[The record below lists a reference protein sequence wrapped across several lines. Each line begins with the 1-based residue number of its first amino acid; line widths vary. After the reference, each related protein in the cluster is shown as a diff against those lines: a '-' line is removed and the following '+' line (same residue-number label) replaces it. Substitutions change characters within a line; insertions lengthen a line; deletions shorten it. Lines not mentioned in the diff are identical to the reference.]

1 MRGHVTR
8 GGEGVTRDE
17 AAAVLGVEAGNSEA
31 EVRAAYRELAQMLHP
46 DKYGDNKRLRSRA
59 ERQMRAV
66 NEARDVLL
74 GKSGASCATRS
85 RTGSASAADP
95 ESIAFEATAR
105 ARAAEVARLGVAAQL
120 RTLVERRHGVATLLG
135 ISLLAALVCSRL
147 RGTVG
152 ALGFSVSSM
161 LLVWSA
167 VDTVSLG
174 NRIGVLRRRSLE
186 LTRTRDRANDIAQQA
201 REL

>member
-1 MRGHVTR
+1 M
-8 GGEGVTRDE
+8 TRDE
-17 AAAVLGVEAGNSEA
+17 AAAVLGVEAGSSVA

-46 DKYGDNKRLRSRA
+46 DKYGDNKRLRARA
-59 ERQMRAV
+59 EQQMRAV

-74 GKSGASCATRS
+74 GK
-85 RTGSASAADP
+85 AAAAEAARARARAAAPTEP
-95 ESIAFEATAR
+95 EDIAFEATAR
-105 ARAAEVARLGVAAQL
+105 ARAAEVARLAVAAQL
-120 RTLVERRHGVATLLG
+120 RTLVERRHGVVTLLG

-174 NRIGVLRRRSLE
+174 NQIGVLRRRSLE
-186 LTRTRDRANDIAQQA
+186 LTRTRDRANDIARQA

>member
-1 MRGHVTR
+1 M
-8 GGEGVTRDE
+8 TRDE
-17 AAAVLGVEAGNSEA
+17 AAAVLGVEAGSSAA

-46 DKYGDNKRLRSRA
+46 DKYGDNKRLRARA
-59 ERQMRAV
+59 EQQMRAV

-74 GKSGASCATRS
+74 GKAAAAGAARA
-85 RTGSASAADP
+85 RARAAAPTEP
-95 ESIAFEATAR
+95 EDIAFEATAR
-105 ARAAEVARLGVAAQL
+105 ARAAEVARLAVAAQL
-120 RTLVERRHGVATLLG
+120 RTLVERRHGVVTLLG

-174 NRIGVLRRRSLE
+174 NQIGVLRRRSLE
-186 LTRTRDRANDIAQQA
+186 LTRTRDRANDIARQA

>member
-1 MRGHVTR
+1 M
-8 GGEGVTRDE
+8 TRDE
-17 AAAVLGVEAGNSEA
+17 AAAVLGVEAGSSVA

-46 DKYGDNKRLRSRA
+46 DKYGENKRLRARA
-59 ERQMRAV
+59 EQQMRAV

-74 GKSGASCATRS
+74 GKAAAAGAARA
-85 RTGSASAADP
+85 RARAAAPTEP
-95 ESIAFEATAR
+95 EDIAFEATAR
-105 ARAAEVARLGVAAQL
+105 ARAAEVARLAVAAQL
-120 RTLVERRHGVATLLG
+120 RTLVERRHGVVTLLG

-167 VDTVSLG
+167 VDTVSLS
-174 NRIGVLRRRSLE
+174 NQIGVLRRRSLE
-186 LTRTRDRANDIAQQA
+186 LTRTRDRANDIARQA

>member
-1 MRGHVTR
+1 M
-8 GGEGVTRDE
+8 TRDE
-17 AAAVLGVEAGNSEA
+17 AAAVLGVEAGSSAA

-46 DKYGDNKRLRSRA
+46 DKYGENKRLRARA
-59 ERQMRAV
+59 EQQMRAV

-74 GKSGASCATRS
+74 GKAAATGAPRARA
-85 RTGSASAADP
+85 RAAAPTEP
-95 ESIAFEATAR
+95 EDIAFEATAR
-105 ARAAEVARLGVAAQL
+105 ARAAEVARLAVAAQL

-167 VDTVSLG
+167 VDTVSLS
-174 NRIGVLRRRSLE
+174 NQIGVLRRRSLE
-186 LTRTRDRANDIAQQA
+186 LTRTRDRANDIARQA

>member
-1 MRGHVTR
+1 M
-8 GGEGVTRDE
+8 TRDE
-17 AAAVLGVEAGNSEA
+17 AAAVLGVEAGSSVA

-46 DKYGDNKRLRSRA
+46 DKYGENKRLRARA
-59 ERQMRAV
+59 EQQMRAV

-74 GKSGASCATRS
+74 GK
-85 RTGSASAADP
+85 ASAAGASRARARSAAPTEP
-95 ESIAFEATAR
+95 EDIAFEATAR
-105 ARAAEVARLGVAAQL
+105 ARAAEVARLAVAAQL
-120 RTLVERRHGVATLLG
+120 RTLVERRHGVVTLLG

-167 VDTVSLG
+167 VDTVSLS
-174 NRIGVLRRRSLE
+174 NQIGVLRRRSLE
-186 LTRTRDRANDIAQQA
+186 LTRTRDRANDIARQA

>member
-1 MRGHVTR
+1 M
-8 GGEGVTRDE
+8 TRDE
-17 AAAVLGVEAGNSEA
+17 AAAVLGVEAGSSAA

-46 DKYGDNKRLRSRA
+46 DKYGENKRLRARA
-59 ERQMRAV
+59 EQQMRAV

-74 GKSGASCATRS
+74 GKAAAAGAARA
-85 RTGSASAADP
+85 RARAAAPTEP
-95 ESIAFEATAR
+95 EDIAFEATAR
-105 ARAAEVARLGVAAQL
+105 ARAAEVARLAVAAQL
-120 RTLVERRHGVATLLG
+120 RTLVERRHGVVTLLG

-167 VDTVSLG
+167 VDTVSLS
-174 NRIGVLRRRSLE
+174 NQIGVLRRRSLE
-186 LTRTRDRANDIAQQA
+186 LTRTRDRANDIARQA

>member
-1 MRGHVTR
+1 M
-8 GGEGVTRDE
+8 TRDE
-17 AAAVLGVEAGNSEA
+17 AAAVLGVEAGSSAA

-46 DKYGDNKRLRSRA
+46 DKYGDNKRLRARA
-59 ERQMRAV
+59 EQQMRAV
-66 NEARDVLL
+66 NEACDVLL
-74 GKSGASCATRS
+74 GKAAAAGASRARA
-85 RTGSASAADP
+85 RSAAPTEP
-95 ESIAFEATAR
+95 EDIAFEATAR
-105 ARAAEVARLGVAAQL
+105 ARAAEVARLAVAAQL
-120 RTLVERRHGVATLLG
+120 RTLVERRHGVVTLLG

-174 NRIGVLRRRSLE
+174 NQIGVLRRRSLE
-186 LTRTRDRANDIAQQA
+186 LTRTRDRANDIARQA

>member
-1 MRGHVTR
+1 M
-8 GGEGVTRDE
+8 TRDE
-17 AAAVLGVEAGNSEA
+17 AAAVLGVEAGSSAA

-46 DKYGDNKRLRSRA
+46 DKYGDNKRLRARA
-59 ERQMRAV
+59 EQQMRAV

-74 GKSGASCATRS
+74 GKGAA
-85 RTGSASAADP
+85 TGSARVRTRAAAAAEP
-95 ESIAFEATAR
+95 EDIAFEATAR
-105 ARAAEVARLGVAAQL
+105 ARAAEVARLAVAAQL

-174 NRIGVLRRRSLE
+174 NQIGVLRRRSIE
-186 LTRTRDRANDIAQQA
+186 LTRTRDRANDIARQA

>member
-1 MRGHVTR
+1 M
-8 GGEGVTRDE
+8 TRDE
-17 AAAVLGVEAGNSEA
+17 AAAVLGVEAGSSAA

-46 DKYGDNKRLRSRA
+46 DKYGDNKRLRARA
-59 ERQMRAV
+59 EQQMRAV

-74 GKSGASCATRS
+74 GKAAAAGASRARA
-85 RTGSASAADP
+85 RSAAPTEP
-95 ESIAFEATAR
+95 EDIAFEATAR
-105 ARAAEVARLGVAAQL
+105 ARAAEVARLAVAAQL

-174 NRIGVLRRRSLE
+174 NQIGVLRRRSLE
-186 LTRTRDRANDIAQQA
+186 LTRTRDRANDIARQA

>member
-1 MRGHVTR
+1 M
-8 GGEGVTRDE
+8 TRDE
-17 AAAVLGVEAGNSEA
+17 AAAVLGVEAGSSVA

-46 DKYGDNKRLRSRA
+46 DKYGDNKRLRARA
-59 ERQMRAV
+59 EQQMRAV

-74 GKSGASCATRS
+74 GKAAAAGAARA
-85 RTGSASAADP
+85 RARAAAPTEP
-95 ESIAFEATAR
+95 EDIAFEATAR
-105 ARAAEVARLGVAAQL
+105 ARAAEVARLAVAAQL
-120 RTLVERRHGVATLLG
+120 RTLVERRHGVVTLLG

-152 ALGFSVSSM
+152 ALGFSASSM

-167 VDTVSLG
+167 VDTVSLS
-174 NRIGVLRRRSLE
+174 NQIGVLRRRSLE
-186 LTRTRDRANDIAQQA
+186 LTRTRDRANDIARQA

>member
-1 MRGHVTR
+1 M
-8 GGEGVTRDE
+8 TRDE
-17 AAAVLGVEAGNSEA
+17 AAAVLGVEAGSSVA

-46 DKYGDNKRLRSRA
+46 DKYGDNKRLRARA
-59 ERQMRAV
+59 EQQMRAV

-74 GKSGASCATRS
+74 GKAAAAGAARA
-85 RTGSASAADP
+85 RARAAAPTEP
-95 ESIAFEATAR
+95 EDIAFEATAR
-105 ARAAEVARLGVAAQL
+105 ARAAEVARLAVAAQL

-174 NRIGVLRRRSLE
+174 NQIGVLRRRSLE
-186 LTRTRDRANDIAQQA
+186 LTRMRDRANDIARQA

>member
-1 MRGHVTR
+1 M
-8 GGEGVTRDE
+8 TRDE
-17 AAAVLGVEAGNSEA
+17 AAAVLGVEAGSSVA

-46 DKYGDNKRLRSRA
+46 DKYGDNKRLRARA
-59 ERQMRAV
+59 EQQMRAV

-74 GKSGASCATRS
+74 GKAAAAGAARA
-85 RTGSASAADP
+85 RARAAAPTEP
-95 ESIAFEATAR
+95 EDIAFEATAR
-105 ARAAEVARLGVAAQL
+105 ARAAEVARLAVAAQL
-120 RTLVERRHGVATLLG
+120 RTLVERRHGVVTLLG

-167 VDTVSLG
+167 VDTVSLS
-174 NRIGVLRRRSLE
+174 NQIGVLRRRSLE
-186 LTRTRDRANDIAQQA
+186 LTRTRDRANDIARQA

>member
-1 MRGHVTR
+1 M
-8 GGEGVTRDE
+8 TRDE
-17 AAAVLGVEAGNSEA
+17 AAAVLGVEAGSSAA

-46 DKYGDNKRLRSRA
+46 DKYGGNKRLRARA
-59 ERQMRAV
+59 EQQMRAV

-74 GKSGASCATRS
+74 GKGAA
-85 RTGSASAADP
+85 TGSARVRTRAAAAAEP
-95 ESIAFEATAR
+95 EDIAFEATAR
-105 ARAAEVARLGVAAQL
+105 ARAAEVARLAVAAQL

-174 NRIGVLRRRSLE
+174 NQIGVLRRRSLE
-186 LTRTRDRANDIAQQA
+186 LTRTRDRANDIARQA

>member
-1 MRGHVTR
+1 M
-8 GGEGVTRDE
+8 TRDE
-17 AAAVLGVEAGNSEA
+17 AAAVLGVEAGSSVA
-31 EVRAAYRELAQMLHP
+31 EMRAAYRELAQMLHP
-46 DKYGDNKRLRSRA
+46 DKYGDNKRLRARA
-59 ERQMRAV
+59 EQQMRAV

-74 GKSGASCATRS
+74 GKAAAAGAARA
-85 RTGSASAADP
+85 RARAAAPTEP
-95 ESIAFEATAR
+95 EDIAFEATAR
-105 ARAAEVARLGVAAQL
+105 AHAAEVARLAVAAQL
-120 RTLVERRHGVATLLG
+120 RTLVERRHGVVTLLG

-174 NRIGVLRRRSLE
+174 NQIGVLRRRSLE
-186 LTRTRDRANDIAQQA
+186 LTRTRDRANDIARQA

>member
-1 MRGHVTR
+1 M
-8 GGEGVTRDE
+8 TRDE
-17 AAAVLGVEAGNSEA
+17 AAVVLGVEAGSSAA

-46 DKYGDNKRLRSRA
+46 DKYGDNKRLRARA
-59 ERQMRAV
+59 EQQMRAV

-74 GKSGASCATRS
+74 GKAAAAGASRARA
-85 RTGSASAADP
+85 RAAAPTEP
-95 ESIAFEATAR
+95 EDIAFEATAR
-105 ARAAEVARLGVAAQL
+105 ARAAEVARLAVAAQL
-120 RTLVERRHGVATLLG
+120 RTLVERRHGVVTLLG

-174 NRIGVLRRRSLE
+174 NQIGVLRRRSLE
-186 LTRTRDRANDIAQQA
+186 LTRTRDRANDIARQA

>member
-1 MRGHVTR
+1 M
-8 GGEGVTRDE
+8 TRDE
-17 AAAVLGVEAGNSEA
+17 AAAVLGVDVGSSAA

-46 DKYGDNKRLRSRA
+46 DKYGDNKRLRARA
-59 ERQMRAV
+59 EQQMRAV

-74 GKSGASCATRS
+74 GKGAA
-85 RTGSASAADP
+85 TGSARVRTRAAAAAEP
-95 ESIAFEATAR
+95 EDIAFEATAR
-105 ARAAEVARLGVAAQL
+105 ARAAEVARLAVAAQL

-174 NRIGVLRRRSLE
+174 NQIGVLRRRSLE
-186 LTRTRDRANDIAQQA
+186 LTRTRDRANDIARQA

>member
-1 MRGHVTR
+1 M
-8 GGEGVTRDE
+8 TRDE
-17 AAAVLGVEAGNSEA
+17 AAAVLGVEAGSSAA

-46 DKYGDNKRLRSRA
+46 DKYGENKRLRARA
-59 ERQMRAV
+59 EQQMRAV

-74 GKSGASCATRS
+74 GKAAAAGAARA
-85 RTGSASAADP
+85 RARSAAPTEP
-95 ESIAFEATAR
+95 EDIAFEATAR
-105 ARAAEVARLGVAAQL
+105 ARAAEVARLAVAAQL
-120 RTLVERRHGVATLLG
+120 RTLVERRHGVVTLLG

-167 VDTVSLG
+167 VDTVSLS
-174 NRIGVLRRRSLE
+174 NQIGVLRRRSLE
-186 LTRTRDRANDIAQQA
+186 LTRTRDRANDIARQA

>member
-1 MRGHVTR
+1 M
-8 GGEGVTRDE
+8 TRDE
-17 AAAVLGVEAGNSEA
+17 AAAVLGVDVGSSAA

-46 DKYGDNKRLRSRA
+46 DKYGDNKRLRARA
-59 ERQMRAV
+59 EQQMRAV

-74 GKSGASCATRS
+74 GKTCAVGASRTSTR
-85 RTGSASAADP
+85 AAAAAEP
-95 ESIAFEATAR
+95 EDIAFEATAR
-105 ARAAEVARLGVAAQL
+105 ARAAEVARLAVAAQL

-152 ALGFSVSSM
+152 ALGFSVFSM

-174 NRIGVLRRRSLE
+174 NQIGVLRRRSIE
-186 LTRTRDRANDIAQQA
+186 LTRTRDRANDIARQA

>member
-1 MRGHVTR
+1 M
-8 GGEGVTRDE
+8 TRDE
-17 AAAVLGVEAGNSEA
+17 AAAVLGVEAGSSAA

-46 DKYGDNKRLRSRA
+46 DKYGENKRLRARA
-59 ERQMRAV
+59 EQQMRAV

-74 GKSGASCATRS
+74 GKAAAAGAARA
-85 RTGSASAADP
+85 RARAAAPTEP
-95 ESIAFEATAR
+95 EDIAFEATAR
-105 ARAAEVARLGVAAQL
+105 ARAAEVARLAVAAQL

-174 NRIGVLRRRSLE
+174 NQIGVLRRRSLE
-186 LTRTRDRANDIAQQA
+186 LTRTRDRANDIARQA

>member
-1 MRGHVTR
+1 M
-8 GGEGVTRDE
+8 TRDE
-17 AAAVLGVEAGNSEA
+17 AAAVLGVEAGSSAA

-46 DKYGDNKRLRSRA
+46 DKYGDNKRLRARA
-59 ERQMRAV
+59 EQQMRAV

-74 GKSGASCATRS
+74 GKAAAAGVS
-85 RTGSASAADP
+85 RARARSAAPTEP
-95 ESIAFEATAR
+95 EDIAFEATAR
-105 ARAAEVARLGVAAQL
+105 ARAAEVARLAVAAQL
-120 RTLVERRHGVATLLG
+120 RTLVERRHGVVTLLV

-174 NRIGVLRRRSLE
+174 NQIGVLRRRSLE
-186 LTRTRDRANDIAQQA
+186 LTRTRDRANDIARQA

>member
-1 MRGHVTR
+1 M
-8 GGEGVTRDE
+8 TRDE
-17 AAAVLGVEAGNSEA
+17 AAAVLGVEAGSSAA

-46 DKYGDNKRLRSRA
+46 DKYGDNKRLRARA
-59 ERQMRAV
+59 EQQMRTV

-74 GKSGASCATRS
+74 GKAAATGTARA
-85 RTGSASAADP
+85 RARAAAATEP
-95 ESIAFEATAR
+95 EDIAFEATAR
-105 ARAAEVARLGVAAQL
+105 ARAAEVARLAVSAQL

-174 NRIGVLRRRSLE
+174 NQIGVLRRRSLE
-186 LTRTRDRANDIAQQA
+186 LTRTRDRANDIARQA

>member
-1 MRGHVTR
+1 M
-8 GGEGVTRDE
+8 TRDE
-17 AAAVLGVEAGNSEA
+17 AAAVLGVEAGSSVA

-46 DKYGDNKRLRSRA
+46 DKYGDNKRLRARA
-59 ERQMRAV
+59 EQQMRAV

-74 GKSGASCATRS
+74 GKAAAAGAARA
-85 RTGSASAADP
+85 RARAAAPTEP
-95 ESIAFEATAR
+95 EDIAFEATAR
-105 ARAAEVARLGVAAQL
+105 ARAAEVARLAVAAQL

-174 NRIGVLRRRSLE
+174 NQIGVLRRRSLE
-186 LTRTRDRANDIAQQA
+186 LTRTRDRANDIARQA

>member
-1 MRGHVTR
+1 M
-8 GGEGVTRDE
+8 TRDE
-17 AAAVLGVEAGNSEA
+17 AAAVLGVEAGSSAA

-46 DKYGDNKRLRSRA
+46 DKYGDNKRLRARA
-59 ERQMRAV
+59 EQQMRAV

-74 GKSGASCATRS
+74 GK
-85 RTGSASAADP
+85 AAAAEAARARARAAAPTEP
-95 ESIAFEATAR
+95 EDIAFEATAR
-105 ARAAEVARLGVAAQL
+105 ARAAEVARLAVAAQL
-120 RTLVERRHGVATLLG
+120 RTLVERRHGVVTLLG

-167 VDTVSLG
+167 VDTVSLS
-174 NRIGVLRRRSLE
+174 NQIGVLRRRSLE
-186 LTRTRDRANDIAQQA
+186 LTRTRDRANDIARQA

>member
-1 MRGHVTR
+1 M
-8 GGEGVTRDE
+8 TRDE
-17 AAAVLGVEAGNSEA
+17 AAAVLGVEAGSSVA

-46 DKYGDNKRLRSRA
+46 DKYGENKRLRARA
-59 ERQMRAV
+59 EQQMRAV

-74 GKSGASCATRS
+74 GKASATGASRARARAAAATE
-85 RTGSASAADP
+85 P
-95 ESIAFEATAR
+95 EDIAFEATAR
-105 ARAAEVARLGVAAQL
+105 ARAAEVARLAVAAQL
-120 RTLVERRHGVATLLG
+120 RTLVERRHGVVTLLG

-167 VDTVSLG
+167 VDTVSLS
-174 NRIGVLRRRSLE
+174 NQIGVLRRRSLE
-186 LTRTRDRANDIAQQA
+186 LTRTRDRANDIARQA

>member
-1 MRGHVTR
+1 M
-8 GGEGVTRDE
+8 TRDE
-17 AAAVLGVEAGNSEA
+17 AAAVLGVEAGSSVA

-46 DKYGDNKRLRSRA
+46 DKYGDNKRLRARA
-59 ERQMRAV
+59 EQQMRAV

-74 GKSGASCATRS
+74 GKAAAAGAARA
-85 RTGSASAADP
+85 RARAAAPTEP
-95 ESIAFEATAR
+95 EDIAFEATAR
-105 ARAAEVARLGVAAQL
+105 ARAAEVARLAVAAQL
-120 RTLVERRHGVATLLG
+120 RTLVERRHGVVTLLG

-174 NRIGVLRRRSLE
+174 NQIGVLRRRSLE
-186 LTRTRDRANDIAQQA
+186 LTRTRDRANDIARQA

>member
-1 MRGHVTR
+1 MTR
-8 GGEGVTRDE
+8 EE
-17 AAAVLGVEAGNSEA
+17 AAAVLGVEAGASAA

-46 DKYGDNKRLRSRA
+46 DKYGDNKKLRARA
-59 ERQMRAV
+59 EQQMRAV

-74 GKSGASCATRS
+74 GKGSATGSARS
-85 RTGSASAADP
+85 RTRSAGSSQP
-95 ESIAFEATAR
+95 EDIAFEATAR
-105 ARAAEVARLGVAAQL
+105 ARAAECARLAVAAQL

-152 ALGFSVSSM
+152 TLGFSVSSM
-161 LLVWSA
+161 LLVWST
-167 VDTVSLG
+167 VDVVSLG
-174 NRIGVLRRRSLE
+174 SQIGVLRRRSAE
-186 LTRTRDRANDIAQQA
+186 LTHTRDRANSIAQQA

>member
-1 MRGHVTR
+1 M
-8 GGEGVTRDE
+8 TRDE
-17 AAAVLGVEAGNSEA
+17 AAAVLGVEAGSSAA

-46 DKYGDNKRLRSRA
+46 DKYGDSKRLRARA
-59 ERQMRAV
+59 EQQMRAV

-74 GKSGASCATRS
+74 GKAAAAGASRARA
-85 RTGSASAADP
+85 RAAAPTEP
-95 ESIAFEATAR
+95 EDIAFEATAR
-105 ARAAEVARLGVAAQL
+105 ARAAEVARLAVAAQL
-120 RTLVERRHGVATLLG
+120 RTLVERRHGVVTLLG

-174 NRIGVLRRRSLE
+174 NQIGVLRRRSLE
-186 LTRTRDRANDIAQQA
+186 LTRTRDRANDIARQA

>member
-1 MRGHVTR
+1 M
-8 GGEGVTRDE
+8 TRDE
-17 AAAVLGVEAGNSEA
+17 AAAVLGVEAGSSAA

-46 DKYGDNKRLRSRA
+46 DKYGENKRLRARA
-59 ERQMRAV
+59 EQQMRAV

-74 GKSGASCATRS
+74 GKAAAAGASRARA
-85 RTGSASAADP
+85 RAAAPTEP
-95 ESIAFEATAR
+95 EDIAFEATAR
-105 ARAAEVARLGVAAQL
+105 ARAAEVARLAVAAQL
-120 RTLVERRHGVATLLG
+120 RTLVERRHGVVTLLG

-174 NRIGVLRRRSLE
+174 NQIGVLRRRSLE
-186 LTRTRDRANDIAQQA
+186 LTRTRDRANDIARQA

>member
-1 MRGHVTR
+1 M
-8 GGEGVTRDE
+8 TRDE
-17 AAAVLGVEAGNSEA
+17 AAAVLGVDVGSSTA

-46 DKYGDNKRLRSRA
+46 DKYGDNKRLRARA
-59 ERQMRAV
+59 EQQMRAV
-66 NEARDVLL
+66 NEAREVLL
-74 GKSGASCATRS
+74 GKAAA
-85 RTGSASAADP
+85 TGSARVRTRAAATAEP
-95 ESIAFEATAR
+95 EDIAFEATAR
-105 ARAAEVARLGVAAQL
+105 ARAAEVARLAVAAQL

-152 ALGFSVSSM
+152 ALGFSVFSM

-174 NRIGVLRRRSLE
+174 NQIGVLRRRSLE
-186 LTRTRDRANDIAQQA
+186 LTRTRDRANDIARQA

>member
-1 MRGHVTR
+1 M
-8 GGEGVTRDE
+8 TRDE
-17 AAAVLGVEAGNSEA
+17 AAAVLGVEAGSSVA

-46 DKYGDNKRLRSRA
+46 DKYGDNKRLRARA
-59 ERQMRAV
+59 EQQMRAV

-74 GKSGASCATRS
+74 GK
-85 RTGSASAADP
+85 AAAAEAARARARAAAPTEP
-95 ESIAFEATAR
+95 EDIAFEATAR
-105 ARAAEVARLGVAAQL
+105 ARAAEVARLAVAAQL
-120 RTLVERRHGVATLLG
+120 RTLVERRHGVVTLLG

-167 VDTVSLG
+167 VDTVSLS
-174 NRIGVLRRRSLE
+174 NQIGVLRRRSLE
-186 LTRTRDRANDIAQQA
+186 LTRTRDRANDIARQA
-201 REL
+201 CEL

>member
-1 MRGHVTR
+1 M
-8 GGEGVTRDE
+8 TRDE
-17 AAAVLGVEAGNSEA
+17 AAAVLGVEAGSSVA

-46 DKYGDNKRLRSRA
+46 DKYGDNKRLRARA
-59 ERQMRAV
+59 EQQMRAV

-74 GKSGASCATRS
+74 GKAAAAGAARA
-85 RTGSASAADP
+85 RARAAAPTEP
-95 ESIAFEATAR
+95 EDIAFEATAR
-105 ARAAEVARLGVAAQL
+105 ARAAEVARLAVAVQL
-120 RTLVERRHGVATLLG
+120 RTLVERRHGVVTLLG

-167 VDTVSLG
+167 VDTVSLS
-174 NRIGVLRRRSLE
+174 NQIGVLRRRSLE
-186 LTRTRDRANDIAQQA
+186 LTRTRDRANDIARQA

>member
-1 MRGHVTR
+1 M
-8 GGEGVTRDE
+8 TRDE
-17 AAAVLGVEAGNSEA
+17 AAAVLGVEAGSSAA

-46 DKYGDNKRLRSRA
+46 DKYGDNKRLRARA
-59 ERQMRAV
+59 EQQMRAV

-74 GKSGASCATRS
+74 GKAAAAGASRARA
-85 RTGSASAADP
+85 RAAAPTEP
-95 ESIAFEATAR
+95 EDIAFEATAR
-105 ARAAEVARLGVAAQL
+105 ARAAEVARLAVAAQL
-120 RTLVERRHGVATLLG
+120 RTLVERRHGVVTLLG

-174 NRIGVLRRRSLE
+174 NQIGVLRRRSLE
-186 LTRTRDRANDIAQQA
+186 LTRTRDRANDIARQA